1 MPPEW
6 WALLLSLIATL
17 VLGSALRAREG
28 RITTRNNRRG
38 SGVSREVFD
47 QLPAEIAEVLR
58 REVTGTG
65 GEVTGDGVT
74 GDGVTGTGRT
84 TGSVAGSATRD
95 ATPGSTMPGVTLLQ
109 LSTTFCAPCRHAR
122 ILLSTMAER
131 TTGLRHVEIDLTNR
145 PEWSAPLGVHTT
157 PTTLALDT
165 DGRELFRLSGVPRRE
180 GLTEAL
186 RPYLP

>member
-28 RITTRNNRRG
+28 RITVRNNRRG
-38 SGVSREVFD
+38 SGVSRGVFD
-47 QLPAEIAEVLR
+47 QLPTEIAEVLR

-65 GEVTGDGVT
+65 GEVAGSG
-74 GDGVTGTGRT
+74 GVTGTGRA
-84 TGSVAGSATRD
+84 TGSVTGSAARD
-95 ATPGSTMPGVTLLQ
+95 ATSEITLLQ

>member
-6 WALLLSLIATL
+6 WALLLALIATL
-17 VLGSALRAREG
+17 ILGSVLRGREG

-38 SGVSREVFD
+38 GGVPPAVFD

-58 REVTGTG
+58 REVSGTD
-65 GEVTGDGVT
+65 GE
-74 GDGVTGTGRT
+74 VTGTGRAA
-84 TGSVAGSATRD
+84 GPADGSAARD
-95 ATPGSTMPGVTLLQ
+95 VTPEIILLQ

-131 TTGLRHVEIDLTNR
+131 TTGLRHVEIELTNR

-157 PTTLALDT
+157 PTTLALDAH
-165 DGRELFRLSGVPRRE
+165 GRELFRVSGVPRRE
-180 GLTEAL
+180 GLAEAL
-186 RPYLP
+186 RPHLP

>member
-28 RITTRNNRRG
+28 RITTRNNHRG

-74 GDGVTGTGRT
+74 GTGRT
-84 TGSVAGSATRD
+84 TGSVAGSAARD
-95 ATPGSTMPGVTLLQ
+95 ATPEITLLQ

>member
-6 WALLLSLIATL
+6 WALLLSLLVTL
-17 VLGSALRAREG
+17 VLGSVLRVREG
-28 RITTRNNRRG
+28 RITKRNNRRAE
-38 SGVSREVFD
+38 GVSLAVFD

-65 GEVTGDGVT
+65 GRMTGDR
-74 GDGVTGTGRT
+74 VTGTGRT
-84 TGSVAGSATRD
+84 AGPVDSSAARD
-95 ATPGSTMPGVTLLQ
+95 GTPEIILLQ

-122 ILLSTMAER
+122 ILLSTMTER
-131 TTGLRHVEIDLTNR
+131 TTGLRHVEVDLTHR

-157 PTTLALDT
+157 PTTLALDA
-165 DGRELFRLSGVPRRE
+165 DGRELFRVSGVPRRE

-186 RPYLP
+186 RPHLP